1 MLLLND
7 KTIETC
13 WILVSL
19 LEHKDN
25 HGIGILS
32 WRGQSQSWEILSH
45 WIVNQLIAI
54 TTININNFLFSV
66 DSGRS
71 WPLSGGGAW
80 SRWAGPGAG
89 ADTGPLT
96 PPGAAAGARR
106 SSGGSST
113 GAHSAGT
120 RGYPRYI
127 LLYCHYWLQTGQLG
141 LFAREACF
149 VIDVLVDSN
158 VTRVFYISE
167 AAMFGCAKTAA
178 SSTLCPAMT
187 GSAPSATKTSKWSVP
202 SDRLSDAISHH
213 ILTIGDMR
221 ANLPRLEIWEQW
233 FMSGATPRWVRR
245 WGISRCVSCYQV
257 WASHCHLVVCY
268 KYQHKDKCV
277 FENISLEIHV
287 WGYEVWGFA

>member
-54 TTININNFLFSV
+54 TTININNFLFSA

-120 RGYPRYI
+120 RGYPSRDIFCYI
-127 LLYCHYWLQTGQLG
+127 VITGFRQ
-141 LFAREACF
+141 
-149 VIDVLVDSN
+149 
-158 VTRVFYISE
+158 
-167 AAMFGCAKTAA
+167 
-178 SSTLCPAMT
+178 
-187 GSAPSATKTSKWSVP
+187 
-202 SDRLSDAISHH
+202 
-213 ILTIGDMR
+213 
-221 ANLPRLEIWEQW
+221 ANLDYSQERPVLLLMFW
-233 FMSGATPRWVRR
+233 
-245 WGISRCVSCYQV
+245 
-257 WASHCHLVVCY
+257 
-268 KYQHKDKCV
+268 
-277 FENISLEIHV
+277 
-287 WGYEVWGFA
+287 

>member
-54 TTININNFLFSV
+54 TTININNFLFSA

-120 RGYPRYI
+120 RGYTEIHFVI
-127 LLYCHYWLQTGQLG
+127 LSLLASDRPTWIIRKRG
-141 LFAREACF
+141 LFC
-149 VIDVLVDSN
+149 
-158 VTRVFYISE
+158 YW
-167 AAMFGCAKTAA
+167 C
-178 SSTLCPAMT
+178 
-187 GSAPSATKTSKWSVP
+187 
-202 SDRLSDAISHH
+202 
-213 ILTIGDMR
+213 
-221 ANLPRLEIWEQW
+221 
-233 FMSGATPRWVRR
+233 SGR
-245 WGISRCVSCYQV
+245 Q
-257 WASHCHLVVCY
+257 
-268 KYQHKDKCV
+268 
-277 FENISLEIHV
+277 
-287 WGYEVWGFA
+287 